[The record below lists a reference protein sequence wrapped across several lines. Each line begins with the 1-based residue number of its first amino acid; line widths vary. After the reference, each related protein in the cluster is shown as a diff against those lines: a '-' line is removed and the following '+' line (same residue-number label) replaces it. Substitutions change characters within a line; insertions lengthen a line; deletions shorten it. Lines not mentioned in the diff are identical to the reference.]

1 MTRLSSERGQATVEL
16 VALLPLAVA
25 AGLAG
30 ATILAAQSAAEQAGH
45 AAHAGA
51 IALLQ
56 NRDPRAAARDSLPA
70 GTLAKIGLHAR
81 RVTVTVHPRVPLLG
95 TALSATES
103 ADAGPEPAP

>member
-1 MTRLSSERGQATVEL
+1 MTRLSAESGQATVEL

-30 ATILAAQSAAEQAGH
+30 ATILAAQSAAEHAGH

-56 NRDPRAAARDSLPA
+56 DRDPRAAARDSLPA
-70 GTLAKIGLHAR
+70 G
-81 RVTVTVHPRVPLLG
+81 HPRRDRRPRPPSHG
-95 TALSATES
+95 HRPPARPAPRHALSATES

>member
-1 MTRLSSERGQATVEL
+1 MTRLSAETGQATVEL
-16 VALLPLAVA
+16 VALLPLVVA

-30 ATILAAQSAAEQAGH
+30 ATILAAQAAAEHAGQ

-56 NRDPRAAARDSLPA
+56 DRDPRAAARGSLPA
-70 GTLAKIGLHAR
+70 GTRAEIGVRAR
-81 RVTVTVHPRVPLLG
+81 RITVTVHPRVPLLG

>member
-1 MTRLSSERGQATVEL
+1 MTRLSSASGQATVEL

-30 ATILAAQSAAEQAGH
+30 ATILAAQSAAEHAGQ

-56 NRDPRAAARDSLPA
+56 DRDPRRRGPRLAARRHRAEIGSAPA
-70 GTLAKIGLHAR
+70 
-81 RVTVTVHPRVPLLG
+81 
-95 TALSATES
+95 E
-103 ADAGPEPAP
+103 